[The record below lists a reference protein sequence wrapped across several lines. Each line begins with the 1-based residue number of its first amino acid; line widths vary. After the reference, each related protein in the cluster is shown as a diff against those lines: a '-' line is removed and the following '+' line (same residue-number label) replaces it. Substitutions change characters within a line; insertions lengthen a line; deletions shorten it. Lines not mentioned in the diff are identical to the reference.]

1 MKLEIIGGKC
11 KHDVQK
17 RHQIAQKCKHTFLHK
32 FATILNIVRTSK
44 CRIVIGELGAM
55 KNINTDKF

>member
-32 FATILNIVRTSK
+32 FATILNMVRISK
-44 CRIVIGELGAM
+44 FSNVIDGLGAM
-55 KNINTDKF
+55 KNIDTAKF

>member
-1 MKLEIIGGKC
+1 MKLEKNVEKC

-32 FATILNIVRTSK
+32 FATILNILRAT
-44 CRIVIGELGAM
+44 
-55 KNINTDKF
+55 